1 MKIDL
6 RNNEDH
12 LNSLQTLINKG
23 FMGKVQKKLDY
34 FKDILKAF

>member
-23 FMGKVQKKLDY
+23 FTGKAQKKSDY
-34 FKDILKAF
+34 FKGI